1 MCVVADRP
9 RYLSQNDTIMWM
21 VEADPLLRSTIVGV
35 VVLDRAPTWSDV
47 VHRMEHVVH
56 HVPVLREK
64 VVPVPLH
71 PTTLRWVEDPDFDL
85 SYHLRRV
92 RLPGHPGDQRLYD
105 FARTIA
111 MSSFDRAR
119 PLWEFTLVEGLRGG
133 KAGFIMKAHHVVT
146 DGIGAVQL
154 SAHLFDF
161 AAGAL
166 PPPAPSTAIVANS
179 PHAPAAHVGPLE
191 LWRDV
196 IEHDIDGFV
205 HLARRQVGSVIPSLL
220 HAISHPQDTMA
231 EVLETARSIGR
242 TVAPTFDLLSPVM
255 TDRKLVSHFRSV
267 DVPLDRLHDA
277 AHEAGGT
284 LNDGFLAGITGGL
297 RRYHEYHG
305 STVDELRVAM
315 PISTREGADAIGG
328 NHVTVLRFKVPVGIA
343 DPAARIAALHAVA
356 GTKRAERSLPHTE
369 AIAGVLNTMP
379 RGVLGSMLKRID
391 FLASNV
397 PGVATPMYLAGAEV
411 ERFYPFGPTAGS
423 AVNVTLMSY
432 CDTCCL
438 GVNTD
443 AAAIPDPDR
452 FRTCLV
458 EGFDEVLALAPA

>member
-1 MCVVADRP
+1 MGADTP

-35 VVLDRAPTWSDV
+35 VLLEHAPTWSDV

-56 HVPVLREK
+56 HVPALREK

-71 PTTLRWVEDPDFDL
+71 PTTLRWVQDPDFDL

-92 RLPGHPGDQRLYD
+92 RLPGHPGEQHLYD
-105 FARTIA
+105 YARTLA
-111 MSSFDRAR
+111 MSGFDRAR
-119 PLWEFTLVEGLRGG
+119 PLWEFTLVDGLRGG
-133 KAGFIMKAHHVVT
+133 KAGFVMKAHHVVT

-161 AAGAL
+161 EPNAL
-166 PPPAPSTAIVANS
+166 PPPAPSTAVAGEP
-179 PHAPAAHVGPLE
+179 PHAASPVGSLQ

-196 IEHDIDGFV
+196 IEHDIDGV
-205 HLARRQVGSVIPSLL
+205 VQLARKQVASVIPSLL
-220 HAISHPQDTMA
+220 HAISHPQETVA
-231 EVLETARSIGR
+231 EVVETARSIGR
-242 TVAPTFDLLSPVM
+242 TVAPTFDMLSPVM
-255 TDRKLVSHFRSV
+255 TDRKLVSHFRAV
-267 DVPLDRLHDA
+267 DVPLQTLHDA
-277 AHEAGGT
+277 AAAAGGT

-297 RRYHEYHG
+297 RRYHEHHG
-305 STVDELRVAM
+305 ATVDQLRVAM
-315 PISTREGADAIGG
+315 PISIREEADDAGG
-328 NHVTVLRFKVPVGIA
+328 NHVTVLRFKVPVGIE
-343 DPAARIAALHAVA
+343 DPADRIAALHAVA

-397 PGVATPMYLAGAEV
+397 PGVPTPMYLAGAEV

-432 CDTCCL
+432 RDLCCL

-452 FRTCLV
+452 FRSCLLA
-458 EGFDEVLALAPA
+458 GFDEVLALAG